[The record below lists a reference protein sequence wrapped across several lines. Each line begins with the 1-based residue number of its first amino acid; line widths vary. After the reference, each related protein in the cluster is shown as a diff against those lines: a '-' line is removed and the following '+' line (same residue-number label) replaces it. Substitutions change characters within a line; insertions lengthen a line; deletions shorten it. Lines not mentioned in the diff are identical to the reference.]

1 MAEIGA
7 GVPTFVGVVNTAV
20 ILFSSYR
27 LSIGS
32 EKTNMAADV
41 MFTASE

>member
-1 MAEIGA
+1 MGA
-7 GVPTFVGVVNTAV
+7 GAPTFVGVVNTVV
-20 ILFSSYR
+20 ILLSSYR

-32 EKTNMAADV
+32 GKTNMAADV